1 MKMKM
6 NQKGASE
13 AAAQPLRLFKS
24 IIHFACNL
32 KFEFEFEFA
41 FAFEFEILLMQHF
54 N

>member
-6 NQKGASE
+6 NQKGTSE

-24 IIHFACNL
+24 IIHIACNL
-32 KFEFEFEFA
+32 KFEFEFA